1 MPFFSPLVD
10 QKRPAR
16 LLSAALYRGN
26 LPHAF
31 LFTGIDGIGKKSAA
45 MALAMAGNCA
55 HRPTGNTGSPKTLA
69 APDELHFCGKCPAC
83 KKILSGNHPDILLVA
98 ADGPIIKVDQVRTLC
113 ARLALKPY
121 EADTRFAIIPD
132 AHKLNPEAG
141 NTLLK
146 ILEEPPG
153 QTVFILTASQGS
165 DILPTIVSRCQ
176 QIRFHPLSLES
187 VQAYIQHTHDVG
199 EETAAVMAAMAG
211 GSTTRADAIAK
222 SGWMAR
228 RNWIIDELEA
238 LPELPVNLCLAFS
251 EILAKNKQWLFT
263 AFELMKN
270 WLRDTVVCQYAPHRI
285 VNQDLLEQLSIK
297 SKQADVKQLLQKI
310 KAIEKAEKDIQSN
323 ANLRLTLDLLVLSL
337 SKG

>member
-16 LLSAALYRGN
+16 LLSAALYSGN

-55 HRPTGNTGSPKTLA
+55 HRLTGNTVSPKTGA

-153 QTVFILTASQGS
+153 QTV
-165 DILPTIVSRCQ
+165 
-176 QIRFHPLSLES
+176 
-187 VQAYIQHTHDVG
+187 
-199 EETAAVMAAMAG
+199 
-211 GSTTRADAIAK
+211 
-222 SGWMAR
+222 
-228 RNWIIDELEA
+228 
-238 LPELPVNLCLAFS
+238 
-251 EILAKNKQWLFT
+251 LF
-263 AFELMKN
+263 
-270 WLRDTVVCQYAPHRI
+270 
-285 VNQDLLEQLSIK
+285 
-297 SKQADVKQLLQKI
+297 
-310 KAIEKAEKDIQSN
+310 
-323 ANLRLTLDLLVLSL
+323 
-337 SKG
+337 